1 LGEELPRGL
10 TVGRLEPNRDVEN
23 LETDF
28 FRRAEEIP
36 GRRPAVVVFAE
47 VEHEDEIVVK
57 ANIWN
62 WTIVAMNEYVWP
74 GSFLEDFIEYVTS

>member
-1 LGEELPRGL
+1 LFRKPFHVSPNFPRGKGVRQDVTLGEELPRGL

-57 ANIWN
+57 ANI
-62 WTIVAMNEYVWP
+62 
-74 GSFLEDFIEYVTS
+74 